1 MPLIRA
7 EEATGLARAVLER
20 SRVSGHNAAIVAEAL
35 VAAELDGLGSH
46 GLARL
51 LAYADQALCGKVDGF
66 AVPEIAWPARSAVRV
81 DARNGFAF
89 PAIQA
94 GLESAAAGIRDAGIL
109 AIVVTR
115 SHHSGVAGRHVEW
128 LARRGY
134 LGIFFSNSP
143 AAMAPWGGRIASF
156 GTNPIAFA
164 APTAGEPVIVDL
176 SLSKAA
182 RGKIM
187 VAAQKG
193 EPIPSDLAF
202 DRDGRTTTDAQE
214 ALAGTMAPLGDAKG
228 AALAFMVE
236 ILAATLTGA
245 THAFDSSSFFDDRGG
260 PPGTGHLILAID
272 PAPFGGDFIG
282 RMGMLTGHMLAQEG
296 VRLPG
301 ARRLAV
307 RRQNLENGFPIDE
320 ALLRRMRERL
330 S

>member
-1 MPLIRA
+1 MPLIGA
-7 EEATGLARAVLER
+7 EEATELARAVLER
-20 SRVSGHNAAIVAEAL
+20 FRVSGHNAAIVAEAL
-35 VAAELDGLGSH
+35 VAADLDGLGSH

-51 LAYADQALCGKVDGF
+51 LAYADQALNGKVDGF
-66 AVPEIAWPARSAVRV
+66 AVPEVSCPAPSIIRV

-89 PAIQA
+89 PAIHA
-94 GLESAAAGIRDAGIL
+94 GLESAARRLPDTGIVAV
-109 AIVVTR
+109 AVTR

-128 LARRGY
+128 LARRGL
-134 LGIFFSNSP
+134 LGMFFSNSP
-143 AAMAPWGGRIASF
+143 AAMAPWGGRVASF

-187 VAAQKG
+187 LAAQRG
-193 EPIPSDLAF
+193 EPIPPDWAF
-202 DRDGRTTTDAQE
+202 DRHGRPTTDAVE
-214 ALAGTMAPLGDAKG
+214 ALAGTVAPLGEAKG

-245 THAFDSSSFFDDRGG
+245 THAFESSSFFDDRGG

-272 PAPFGGDFIG
+272 PAPLGDDFIG
-282 RMGMLTGHMLAQEG
+282 RMSALTGHMLAQDG

-307 RRQNLENGFPIDE
+307 RRQNLESGFPIDE
-320 ALLRRMRERL
+320 ALLGRIRKRL